1 MKDNGSGSIVFTN
14 RVKYASRWRR
24 QNDFVLKKREKG
36 MAKELAAA
44 VKAAERKARA
54 VA

>member
-1 MKDNGSGSIVFTN
+1 MTPAGNGSISFTN
-14 RVKYASRWRR
+14 NAKYASRWRR

-54 VA
+54 AA